1 MERKINYFE
10 TYEITDLKD
19 MLNKTTE
26 RNSKKIAFR
35 MKNAEGKIIDKTY
48 LEFKNE
54 VEALSTKLLN
64 IGLKGKRIA
73 VMGKNSY
80 NWSISYLAAA
90 IIGIVVPIDKEAS
103 VENIKEFLKVSEAE
117 AIIADTKYLDEI
129 FQIKSELKNIPI
141 FVDMQNTSK
150 YINIE
155 NLINDRKRNG
165 FKRK

>member
-1 MERKINYFE
+1 
-10 TYEITDLKD
+10 
-19 MLNKTTE
+19 
-26 RNSKKIAFR
+26 
-35 MKNAEGKIIDKTY
+35 
-48 LEFKNE
+48 
-54 VEALSTKLLN
+54 
-64 IGLKGKRIA
+64 
-73 VMGKNSY
+73 MGKNSY
-80 NWSISYLAAA
+80 NWSISYLAVA

-155 NLINDRKRNG
+155 DLINDRKRNG